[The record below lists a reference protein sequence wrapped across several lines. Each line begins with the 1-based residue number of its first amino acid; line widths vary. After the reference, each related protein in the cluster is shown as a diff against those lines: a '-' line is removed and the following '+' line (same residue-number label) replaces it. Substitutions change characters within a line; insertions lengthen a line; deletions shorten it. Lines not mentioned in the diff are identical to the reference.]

1 MHGVKMEYCLTRA
14 IECLP
19 ELEDQVTEPQ
29 RITGPMSLWI
39 DIWFLLVE
47 AYDVTPIN
55 DDLIRRIYDFAAW
68 CLDQPSTS
76 DIETDLASTVAV
88 AFIEDIPLEK
98 RVSED
103 LHRWMSAESLKG
115 FEHLFRYHLSNDEY
129 RQFVEDFR
137 TRKRPSDP
145 PPRL

>member
-1 MHGVKMEYCLTRA
+1 MREVKMEYWLTKA

-39 DIWFLLVE
+39 EIWFKLVDTYH
-47 AYDVTPIN
+47 AIPIN
-55 DDLIRRIYDFAAW
+55 DDRIRRIYDFAVW

-76 DIETDLASTVAV
+76 DVETDLASAVAV
-88 AFIEDIPLEK
+88 AFIEHIPLEK

-103 LHRWMSAESLKG
+103 LHRWMSTESLKG
-115 FEHLFRYHLSNDEY
+115 FEHLFRYHLSNEEY

-137 TRKRPSDP
+137 SRKRPSDP

>member
-1 MHGVKMEYCLTRA
+1 MEYCLTRA

>member
-1 MHGVKMEYCLTRA
+1 MHGVKMEYCLARA

-103 LHRWMSAESLKG
+103 LHRWMSTESFKG
-115 FEHLFRYHLSNDEY
+115 FEHLF
-129 RQFVEDFR
+129 
-137 TRKRPSDP
+137 PSF
-145 PPRL
+145 